1 MKLKDDIFK
10 AFDTPASYQNYEFQK
25 IQTLDSV
32 QALRYGFFRKSDFK
46 KEKIKKII
54 ISLNP
59 SLKNINSSDPLIIA
73 IKSLTK
79 SFIGELIEFS
89 KQLVYEFE
97 GDFDWK
103 EALISKKFIYYALKL
118 NLFKHKQLRLCKNFI

>member
-1 MKLKDDIFK
+1 MKFKDDIIN
-10 AFDTPASYQNYEFQK
+10 AFDKPASYQRYEFQK
-25 IQTLDSV
+25 IQALDSF

-54 ISLNP
+54 INLNP
-59 SLKNINSSDPLIIA
+59 SLKNINSADPLIIA

-97 GDFDWK
+97 EKFDWRQ
-103 EALISKKFIYYALKL
+103 ALISKKFIYYALKL
-118 NLFKHKQLRLCKNFI
+118 NFFKHKYLRVSKNLV